1 MKCLAACLLAVFSM
15 ISTVLAQG
23 APPPRL
29 PAAEG
34 GKTPVTVPETKTV
47 GRQEEFVLPS
57 GNIGCIYTPE
67 GGTDVYQPADGG
79 PELACDR
86 VEPRYVRASLSRKG
100 AARLAHDV
108 GDPSCCSAGPV
119 LDYGQTMVC
128 RTFFVSFDANRP
140 VLRTKRWPFVL
151 SQPQAAGRQLEKKPA
166 LLDAKRQ

>member
-1 MKCLAACLLAVFSM
+1 MKCLVACLLAVFSM

-67 GGTDVYQPADGG
+67 GGTEVYQPADGG

-86 VEPRYVRASLSRKG
+86 VEPRYVRATLSRKG

-119 LDYGQTMVC
+119 LDYGQAWSAGPFSCLST
-128 RTFFVSFDANRP
+128 RTGLSCERNDGHSFFLSRKRLAAN
-140 VLRTKRWPFVL
+140 
-151 SQPQAAGRQLEKKPA
+151 
-166 LLDAKRQ
+166 

>member
-47 GRQEEFVLPS
+47 GRQEGFVLPS

-119 LDYGQTMVC
+119 LDYGQTWSAGPFSC
-128 RTFFVSFDANRP
+128 LSTRTGLSCERNDGHSFFLSRKRLAAN
-140 VLRTKRWPFVL
+140 
-151 SQPQAAGRQLEKKPA
+151 
-166 LLDAKRQ
+166 

>member
-67 GGTDVYQPADGG
+67 GGTEVYQPADGG

-86 VEPRYVRASLSRKG
+86 VEPRYVRATLSRKG

-119 LDYGQTMVC
+119 LDYGQAWSAGPFSCLST
-128 RTFFVSFDANRP
+128 RTGLSCERNDGHSFFLSRKRLAAN
-140 VLRTKRWPFVL
+140 
-151 SQPQAAGRQLEKKPA
+151 
-166 LLDAKRQ
+166 